1 MIAFQTTLQKFDKN
15 KEKTGWTY
23 IEISRSQAS
32 KMAPGQ
38 RVSFRVKGSID
49 SYSLQK
55 TALLPAGDGSF
66 ILPVNGTIRKA
77 IGKKHGD
84 KVKVVLEVDKRK
96 LELSPDLMTS
106 LRDEPAA
113 MTYFQSLPKSHQNY
127 FSKWIEDAKTTG
139 TKTKRIVLAVIAMS
153 KKQDFGQMI
162 RESRK
167 ERL

>member
-1 MIAFQTTLQKFDKN
+1 MITFQTTLQKFEKN

-23 IEISRSQAS
+23 IEISPSQAN
-32 KMAPGQ
+32 KMMPGQ

-55 TALLPAGDGSF
+55 TALLPSGEGSF

-96 LELSPDLMTS
+96 LEISSDLMTS
-106 LRDEPAA
+106 LRDEPGA
-113 MTYFQSLPKSHQNY
+113 MAYFRSLPKSHQNY

-139 TKTKRIVLAVIAMS
+139 TKTKRIVMAVIAMS

-167 ERL
+167 EML